1 MATRDAV
8 FALLCAA
15 LCVLAVVAPTAAAQE
30 RTASGPGVEPL
41 VQQGVEPDSTRI
53 VVEVSERGDA
63 RWEIQYWARL
73 DDENT
78 TEAFQSLQDDVR
90 ANPDDYTAAFA
101 ERIAST
107 VGAAENATGREMAA
121 TNVSVAAETRS
132 LPDSFGVVSYS
143 FEWSNF
149 AAVDGDRLVVGDA
162 IEGFFLDS
170 SSRLILSWPDD
181 YGATTVEPAGDETR
195 ENAVIWRGT
204 QTEFVSG
211 EPNVVLERGA
221 GGSEP
226 SATPTPTPTPG
237 DSETP
242 AAGDDPFPTTT
253 ALIAL
258 ALVVLVGAGAV
269 YLRSRGALGGGD
281 SSDSGDGA
289 GAADATA
296 GTDADAPADS
306 TAASAGEA
314 GSELAAD
321 DAATAAATAGAGA
334 DTADADDT
342 DESDASDDGEPS
354 PPPELLSNE
363 ERVLRLIESRG
374 GRIKQQEV
382 AGALDWTDA
391 KTSKVVRGM
400 RDEGTIEGFR
410 LGRENVLRLPEDDD
424 GGADAPDG
432 DGDSNGV

>member
-8 FALLCAA
+8 FVLLCAA

-30 RTASGPGVEPL
+30 APASGPGVEPL

-53 VVEVSERGDA
+53 VVDVSESGDA
-63 RWEIQYWARL
+63 TWEIQYWTRL

-78 TEAFQSLQDDVR
+78 TEAFQSLRDDVR

-107 VGAAENATGREMAA
+107 VGAAENATGREMTA
-121 TNVSVAAETRS
+121 TNVSVSAETRS

-181 YGATTVEPAGDETR
+181 YDATTVEPAGDETR
-195 ENAVIWRGT
+195 EHTVIWRGS

-211 EPNVVLERGA
+211 EPSVVLERGA
-221 GGSEP
+221 GGP
-226 SATPTPTPTPG
+226 GTTATASPTPV

-253 ALIAL
+253 ALVAVV
-258 ALVVLVGAGAV
+258 LVVLVGAGAL

-281 SSDSGDGA
+281 GGADAAGGTDAGAPPESATTTADEADSA
-289 GAADATA
+289 SAADATTA
-296 GTDADAPADS
+296 
-306 TAASAGEA
+306 AASAG
-314 GSELAAD
+314 
-321 DAATAAATAGAGA
+321 AGASE
-334 DTADADDT
+334 
-342 DESDASDDGEPS
+342 DESDAGDGGDEPS

-410 LGRENVLRLPEDDD
+410 LGRENVLRLPEDDE
-424 GGADAPDG
+424 GADADDG
-432 DGDSNGV
+432 DPKGV

>member
-8 FALLCAA
+8 FVLLCAA
-15 LCVLAVVAPTAAAQE
+15 LCVAAVVAPTAAAQE
-30 RTASGPGVEPL
+30 APASGPGVEPL

-53 VVEVSERGDA
+53 VVDVSESGDA
-63 RWEIQYWARL
+63 TWEIQYWTRL

-78 TEAFQSLQDDVR
+78 TEAFQSLRDDVR
-90 ANPDDYTAAFA
+90 ANPDDYTSAFA

-107 VGAAENATGREMAA
+107 VGAAENATGREMNA
-121 TNVSVAAETRS
+121 TNVSVSAETRS

-181 YGATTVEPAGDETR
+181 YDATTVEPAGDETR
-195 ENAVIWRGT
+195 EHTVIWRGS

-211 EPNVVLERGA
+211 EPSVVLERGA
-221 GGSEP
+221 GGP
-226 SATPTPTPTPG
+226 GTSAT
-237 DSETP
+237 
-242 AAGDDPFPTTT
+242 A
-253 ALIAL
+253 
-258 ALVVLVGAGAV
+258 
-269 YLRSRGALGGGD
+269 
-281 SSDSGDGA
+281 SD
-289 GAADATA
+289 
-296 GTDADAPADS
+296 
-306 TAASAGEA
+306 
-314 GSELAAD
+314 
-321 DAATAAATAGAGA
+321 
-334 DTADADDT
+334 
-342 DESDASDDGEPS
+342 DESDAGGDGGDEPS

-410 LGRENVLRLPEDDD
+410 LGRENVLRLPEDDE
-424 GGADAPDG
+424 GADADDG
-432 DGDSNGV
+432 DPKGV

>member
-30 RTASGPGVEPL
+30 STASGPGVEPL

-63 RWEIQYWARL
+63 RWEIQYWTRL

-78 TEAFQSLQDDVR
+78 TEAFRSLQDDVR

-258 ALVVLVGAGAV
+258 ALALVVLVGAGAV

-281 SSDSGDGA
+281 GGA
-289 GAADATA
+289 GAVDATG

-306 TAASAGEA
+306 TAATADEA
-314 GSELAAD
+314 GSEPAAD
-321 DAATAAATAGAGA
+321 DAATSRATADAGA
-334 DTADADDT
+334 DTAAADDT

>member
-30 RTASGPGVEPL
+30 STASGPGVEPL

-63 RWEIQYWARL
+63 RWEIQYWTRL

-78 TEAFQSLQDDVR
+78 TEAFRSLQDDVR

-258 ALVVLVGAGAV
+258 VVLVGAGAV
-269 YLRSRGALGGGD
+269 YLRSRGALGGDGD
-281 SSDSGDGA
+281 A
-289 GAADATA
+289 GADAA
-296 GTDADAPADS
+296 GETDAGVSAEATSASAGDADA
-306 TAASAGEA
+306 
-314 GSELAAD
+314 AAD
-321 DAATAAATAGAGA
+321 DP
-334 DTADADDT
+334 DAVA
-342 DESDASDDGEPS
+342 DESGDDGEPS

>member
-8 FALLCAA
+8 FAVLCAA

-30 RTASGPGVEPL
+30 GTASGPGVEPL

-53 VVEVSERGDA
+53 VVEVSESGDA
-63 RWEIQYWARL
+63 RWEIQYWTRL

-78 TEAFQSLQDDVR
+78 TDAFQSLRDDVR
-90 ANPDDYTAAFA
+90 ANPDDYTSAFA

-121 TNVSVAAETRS
+121 TNVSVSAETRS

-170 SSRLILSWPDD
+170 SSRLILSWPDEYD
-181 YGATTVEPAGDETR
+181 ATTVEPAGDETR
-195 ENAVIWRGT
+195 EHTVIWRGS

-221 GGSEP
+221 GGP
-226 SATPTPTPTPG
+226 GTTATATPT

-242 AAGDDPFPTTT
+242 APGDDPFPTTT

-258 ALVVLVGAGAV
+258 ALVVLVGAGAL
-269 YLRSRGALGGGD
+269 YLRSRGAFGGGD
-281 SSDSGDGA
+281 GDSGGANAA
-289 GAADATA
+289 GAA
-296 GTDADAPADS
+296 GSTDAGASTDS
-306 TAASAGEA
+306 ATASAGEA
-314 GSELAAD
+314 DSAAAD
-321 DAATAAATAGAGA
+321 DAATAAASAGAGA
-334 DTADADDT
+334 DEADDDSAAG
-342 DESDASDDGEPS
+342 DEDGEPS

-410 LGRENVLRLPEDDD
+410 LGRENVLRLPEDDADDED
-424 GGADAPDG
+424 GGG
-432 DGDSNGV
+432 SKGE

>member
-8 FALLCAA
+8 FAVLCAA

-30 RTASGPGVEPL
+30 APASGPGVEPL

-53 VVEVSERGDA
+53 VVEVSESGDA
-63 RWEIQYWARL
+63 RWEIQYWTRL

-78 TEAFQSLQDDVR
+78 TEAFQSLRDDVR
-90 ANPDDYTAAFA
+90 ANPDDYTSAFA

-121 TNVSVAAETRS
+121 TNVSVSAETRS

-170 SSRLILSWPDD
+170 SSRLILSWPDE
-181 YGATTVEPAGDETR
+181 YGAATVEPAGDETR
-195 ENAVIWRGT
+195 ENTVIWRGS

-221 GGSEP
+221 GGSGTTVTAT
-226 SATPTPTPTPG
+226 ATPT

-242 AAGDDPFPTTT
+242 VADDDPFPTTT

-258 ALVVLVGAGAV
+258 VLVVLVGAGAL

-281 SSDSGDGA
+281 GGNGGANVA
-289 GAADATA
+289 GAA
-296 GTDADAPADS
+296 GSTDAGASTDS
-306 TAASAGEA
+306 AAASAGEA
-314 GSELAAD
+314 DSAAAD
-321 DAATAAATAGAGA
+321 DAATAAASAGAGA
-334 DTADADDT
+334 DEPDDDSNAG
-342 DESDASDDGEPS
+342 DEDGEPS

-410 LGRENVLRLPEDDD
+410 LGRENVLRLPEDDADED
-424 GGADAPDG
+424 GGDA
-432 DGDSNGV
+432 NGE

>member
-1 MATRDAV
+1 MAIRDAV

-30 RTASGPGVEPL
+30 STASGPGVEPL

-63 RWEIQYWARL
+63 RWEIQYWTWL

-78 TEAFQSLQDDVR
+78 TEAFRSLQDDVR

-181 YGATTVEPAGDETR
+181 YGVTTVEPAGDETR

-242 AAGDDPFPTTT
+242 AASDDSFPTTT
-253 ALIAL
+253 AVIAL

-281 SSDSGDGA
+281 GGA
-289 GAADATA
+289 GAVDATG

-306 TAASAGEA
+306 TAATSR
-314 GSELAAD
+314 
-321 DAATAAATAGAGA
+321 ATADAGA
-334 DTADADDT
+334 DTAAADDT
-342 DESDASDDGEPS
+342 DQSDASDDGEPS

-432 DGDSNGV
+432 GSNGV

>member
-8 FALLCAA
+8 FVLLCAA
-15 LCVLAVVAPTAAAQE
+15 LCVAAVVAPTAAAQE
-30 RTASGPGVEPL
+30 APASGPGVEPL

-53 VVEVSERGDA
+53 VVDVSESGDA
-63 RWEIQYWARL
+63 TWEIQYWTRL

-78 TEAFQSLQDDVR
+78 TEAFQSLRDDVR
-90 ANPDDYTAAFA
+90 ANPDDYTSAFA

-107 VGAAENATGREMAA
+107 VGAAENATGREMNA
-121 TNVSVAAETRS
+121 TNVSVSAETRS

-181 YGATTVEPAGDETR
+181 YDATTVEPAGDETR
-195 ENAVIWRGT
+195 EHTVIWRGS

-211 EPNVVLERGA
+211 EPSVVLERGA
-221 GGSEP
+221 GGPGTSATA
-226 SATPTPTPTPG
+226 SATPA

-253 ALIAL
+253 ALVAVV
-258 ALVVLVGAGAV
+258 LVVLVGAGAL

-281 SSDSGDGA
+281 GG
-289 GAADATA
+289 ADAA
-296 GTDADAPADS
+296 GGTDAGAPAEATSASADEAGPAS
-306 TAASAGEA
+306 SADDAAVAASAG
-314 GSELAAD
+314 
-321 DAATAAATAGAGA
+321 AGAGA
-334 DTADADDT
+334 SD
-342 DESDASDDGEPS
+342 DESDAGGDGGDEPS

-410 LGRENVLRLPEDDD
+410 LGRENVLRLPEDDE
-424 GGADAPDG
+424 GADADDG
-432 DGDSNGV
+432 DPKGV

>member
-30 RTASGPGVEPL
+30 STASGPGVEPL

-63 RWEIQYWARL
+63 RWEIQYWTRL

-78 TEAFQSLQDDVR
+78 TEAFRSLQDDVR

-226 SATPTPTPTPG
+226 SATPTPTPTPA
-237 DSETP
+237 TP
-242 AAGDDPFPTTT
+242 RRPPRATT
-253 ALIAL
+253 
-258 ALVVLVGAGAV
+258 
-269 YLRSRGALGGGD
+269 RSRRRPRSSRSRSSFSSVPARSISARGAR
-281 SSDSGDGA
+281 S
-289 GAADATA
+289 
-296 GTDADAPADS
+296 
-306 TAASAGEA
+306 
-314 GSELAAD
+314 
-321 DAATAAATAGAGA
+321 AAATAVQVQS
-334 DTADADDT
+334 T
-342 DESDASDDGEPS
+342 
-354 PPPELLSNE
+354 
-363 ERVLRLIESRG
+363 R
-374 GRIKQQEV
+374 
-382 AGALDWTDA
+382 
-391 KTSKVVRGM
+391 
-400 RDEGTIEGFR
+400 
-410 LGRENVLRLPEDDD
+410 
-424 GGADAPDG
+424 
-432 DGDSNGV
+432 

>member
-30 RTASGPGVEPL
+30 STASGPGVEPL

-63 RWEIQYWARL
+63 RWEIQYWTRL

-78 TEAFQSLQDDVR
+78 TEAFRSLQDDVR

-269 YLRSRGALGGGD
+269 YLRSRGALGGDG
-281 SSDSGDGA
+281 GA
-289 GAADATA
+289 GAVDATG

-306 TAASAGEA
+306 TAATADEA
-314 GSELAAD
+314 GSEPAAD
-321 DAATAAATAGAGA
+321 DAATSRATADAGA
-334 DTADADDT
+334 DTAAADDT

-424 GGADAPDG
+424 RGADAPDG

>member
-30 RTASGPGVEPL
+30 STASGPGVEPL

-63 RWEIQYWARL
+63 RWEIQYWTRL

-78 TEAFQSLQDDVR
+78 TEAFRSLQDDVR

-269 YLRSRGALGGGD
+269 YLRSRGALGGDGD
-281 SSDSGDGA
+281 A
-289 GAADATA
+289 GADAAGETDAGVSAEATSASAGDADSEQA
-296 GTDADAPADS
+296 GDADA
-306 TAASAGEA
+306 
-314 GSELAAD
+314 AAD
-321 DAATAAATAGAGA
+321 DP
-334 DTADADDT
+334 DAVA
-342 DESDASDDGEPS
+342 DESGDDGEPS

>member
-30 RTASGPGVEPL
+30 STASGPGVEPL

-63 RWEIQYWARL
+63 RWEIQYWTRL

-107 VGAAENATGREMAA
+107 VGAAENATGREMNA
-121 TNVSVAAETRS
+121 TNVSVSAETRS

-242 AAGDDPFPTTT
+242 AVGDDPFPTTT
-253 ALIAL
+253 ALIVL

-281 SSDSGDGA
+281 GG
-289 GAADATA
+289 ADAVDATG

-314 GSELAAD
+314 GSEPAAD

-334 DTADADDT
+334 DTADA
-342 DESDASDDGEPS
+342 DASDDGEPS

>member
-8 FALLCAA
+8 FAVLCAA
-15 LCVLAVVAPTAAAQE
+15 LCVLAVVAPTAVAQE
-30 RTASGPGVEPL
+30 VPASGPGVEPL

-53 VVEVSERGDA
+53 VVDVSESGDA
-63 RWEIQYWARL
+63 TWEIQYWTRL

-78 TEAFQSLQDDVR
+78 TEAFQSLRDDVR
-90 ANPDDYTAAFA
+90 ANPDDYTSAFA

-121 TNVSVAAETRS
+121 TNVSVSAETRS

-195 ENAVIWRGT
+195 EHTVIWRGS

-211 EPNVVLERGA
+211 EPSVVLERGA
-221 GGSEP
+221 GGP
-226 SATPTPTPTPG
+226 GTTATASPTPTPA

-253 ALIAL
+253 ALVAVV
-258 ALVVLVGAGAV
+258 LVVLVGAGAL

-281 SSDSGDGA
+281 GG
-289 GAADATA
+289 ADATDAA
-296 GTDADAPADS
+296 GGTAAERPPEATD
-306 TAASAGEA
+306 ASAGEA
-314 GSELAAD
+314 DSASAGD
-321 DAATAAATAGAGA
+321 DTASAAASAGAGA
-334 DTADADDT
+334 GASD
-342 DESDASDDGEPS
+342 DESDAGGDGGDEPS

-410 LGRENVLRLPEDDD
+410 LGRENVLRLPEDDE
-424 GGADAPDG
+424 GADADTDG
-432 DGDSNGV
+432 GDAKGV

>member
-30 RTASGPGVEPL
+30 STASGPGVEPL

-63 RWEIQYWARL
+63 RWEIQYWTRL

-78 TEAFQSLQDDVR
+78 TEAFRSLQDDVR

-269 YLRSRGALGGGD
+269 YLRSRGALGGDGD
-281 SSDSGDGA
+281 A
-289 GAADATA
+289 GADAAGETDAGVSAEATSASAGDADSEQA
-296 GTDADAPADS
+296 GDADA
-306 TAASAGEA
+306 
-314 GSELAAD
+314 AAD
-321 DAATAAATAGAGA
+321 DP
-334 DTADADDT
+334 DAVA
-342 DESDASDDGEPS
+342 DESGDDGEPS

-374 GRIKQQEV
+374 GRVKQQEV

-432 DGDSNGV
+432 DSNGV

>member
-8 FALLCAA
+8 FAVLCAA

-30 RTASGPGVEPL
+30 GSASGPGVEPL
-41 VQQGVEPDSTRI
+41 IQQGVEPDSTRI
-53 VVEVSERGDA
+53 VVEVSESGDA
-63 RWEIQYWARL
+63 RWEIQYWTRL

-78 TEAFQSLQDDVR
+78 TEAFQSLRDDVR
-90 ANPDDYTAAFA
+90 ANPDDYTSAFA

-107 VGAAENATGREMAA
+107 VGAAENATGREMNA
-121 TNVSVAAETRS
+121 TNVSVSAETRS

-170 SSRLILSWPDD
+170 SSRLILSWPDE

-195 ENAVIWRGT
+195 EHTVIWRGS

-211 EPNVVLERGA
+211 EPNVVLGRGA
-221 GGSEP
+221 GGP
-226 SATPTPTPTPG
+226 GTTATATPT

-242 AAGDDPFPTTT
+242 APGDDPFPTTT

-258 ALVVLVGAGAV
+258 ALVVLVGAGAL

-281 SSDSGDGA
+281 GGA
-289 GAADATA
+289 DAADTAT
-296 GTDADAPADS
+296 GTVAEASADS
-306 TAASAGEA
+306 TTASADEGGSEAAAS
-314 GSELAAD
+314 D
-321 DAATAAATAGAGA
+321 DAAAAAASAGAGA
-334 DTADADDT
+334 DAAADDADAG
-342 DESDASDDGEPS
+342 DDGEPS

-410 LGRENVLRLPEDDD
+410 LGRENVLRLPEDDED
-424 GGADAPDG
+424 GD
-432 DGDSNGV
+432 DGDSEEV

>member
-30 RTASGPGVEPL
+30 STASGPGVEPL

-63 RWEIQYWARL
+63 RWEIQYWTRL

-78 TEAFQSLQDDVR
+78 TEAFRSLQDDVR

-269 YLRSRGALGGGD
+269 YLRSRGALGGDGD
-281 SSDSGDGA
+281 A
-289 GAADATA
+289 GADAAGETDAGVSAEATSASAGDADSEQA
-296 GTDADAPADS
+296 GDADA
-306 TAASAGEA
+306 
-314 GSELAAD
+314 AAD
-321 DAATAAATAGAGA
+321 DP
-334 DTADADDT
+334 DAVA
-342 DESDASDDGEPS
+342 DESGDDGEPS

-432 DGDSNGV
+432 DSNGV

>member
-8 FALLCAA
+8 FAVLCAA

-30 RTASGPGVEPL
+30 APASGPGVEPL

-53 VVEVSERGDA
+53 VVEVSESGDA
-63 RWEIQYWARL
+63 RWEIQYWTRL

-78 TEAFQSLQDDVR
+78 TEAFQTLRDDVR
-90 ANPDDYTAAFA
+90 ANPDDYTSAFA
-101 ERIAST
+101 DRIAST

-170 SSRLILSWPDD
+170 SSRLILSWPDE
-181 YGATTVEPAGDETR
+181 YGATTIEPAGDETR
-195 ENAVIWRGT
+195 EHTVIWRGS

-221 GGSEP
+221 GGP
-226 SATPTPTPTPG
+226 GTTATASPTPT

-253 ALIAL
+253 ALVAL
-258 ALVVLVGAGAV
+258 ALVVLVGAGAL

-281 SSDSGDGA
+281 GGADAA
-289 GAADATA
+289 GAA
-296 GTDADAPADS
+296 GETDAGASADS
-306 TAASAGEA
+306 TTSATEDAASA
-314 GSELAAD
+314 SAAD
-321 DAATAAATAGAGA
+321 DAATAASAGAGA
-334 DTADADDT
+334 DAAADDADAG
-342 DESDASDDGEPS
+342 DDGEPS

-410 LGRENVLRLPEDDD
+410 LGRENVLRLPEDDED
-424 GGADAPDG
+424 GD
-432 DGDSNGV
+432 DGDSEEV

>member
-30 RTASGPGVEPL
+30 STASGPGVEPL

-63 RWEIQYWARL
+63 RWEIQYWTRL

-78 TEAFQSLQDDVR
+78 TEAFRSLQDDVR

-269 YLRSRGALGGGD
+269 YLRSRGALGGDGD
-281 SSDSGDGA
+281 A
-289 GAADATA
+289 GADAAGETDAGVSAEATSASAGDADSEQA
-296 GTDADAPADS
+296 GDADA
-306 TAASAGEA
+306 
-314 GSELAAD
+314 AAD
-321 DAATAAATAGAGA
+321 DP
-334 DTADADDT
+334 DAVA
-342 DESDASDDGEPS
+342 DESGDDGEPS

-424 GGADAPDG
+424 GGADAPDD

>member
-8 FALLCAA
+8 FAVLCAA

-30 RTASGPGVEPL
+30 GSASGPGVEPL

-53 VVEVSERGDA
+53 VVEVSESGDA
-63 RWEIQYWARL
+63 RWEIQYWTRL

-78 TEAFQSLQDDVR
+78 TDAFQSLRDDVR
-90 ANPDDYTAAFA
+90 ANPDDYTSAFA

-121 TNVSVAAETRS
+121 TNVSVSAETRS

-170 SSRLILSWPDD
+170 SSRLILSWPDEYD
-181 YGATTVEPAGDETR
+181 ATTVEPAGDETR
-195 ENAVIWRGT
+195 EHTVIWRGS

-221 GGSEP
+221 GGSGTTATATP
-226 SATPTPTPTPG
+226 TDSATPVA
-237 DSETP
+237 D
-242 AAGDDPFPTTT
+242 DDPFPTTT
-253 ALIAL
+253 ALVAL
-258 ALVVLVGAGAV
+258 VLVVLVGAGAL

-281 SSDSGDGA
+281 GDSGGANAA
-289 GAADATA
+289 GAA
-296 GTDADAPADS
+296 GSTDAGASTDS
-306 TAASAGEA
+306 ATASAGEA
-314 GSELAAD
+314 DSAAAD
-321 DAATAAATAGAGA
+321 DAATAAASAGAGA
-334 DTADADDT
+334 DEADDDSAAG
-342 DESDASDDGEPS
+342 DEDGEPS

-410 LGRENVLRLPEDDD
+410 LGRENVLRLPEDDADDED
-424 GGADAPDG
+424 GGG
-432 DGDSNGV
+432 SKGE